1 MSLWHS
7 GTALG
12 AAFAAGL
19 GGGLILATLASAAPF
34 SNTEDNASSGMD
46 TQALEELPTLKD
58 IPGPAKIDVLGADE
72 KVRDFIL
79 AANPLYPDPRAMP
92 ERDIAT
98 PPAIEQQMRSAINGC
113 RIEGSVRGTQLS
125 AIIRC

>member
-1 MSLWHS
+1 MSKWHS
-7 GTALG
+7 PTALG
-12 AAFAAGL
+12 AAFVAGL
-19 GGGLILATLASAAPF
+19 GGGLILATLASAAPY
-34 SNTEDNASSGMD
+34 SNSENSITASLEPRAEEKPKD
-46 TQALEELPTLKD
+46 PEKPAALEEL
-58 IPGPAKIDVLGADE
+58 
-72 KVRDFIL
+72 L

-125 AIIRC
+125 AVIRC